1 MPSEPQSATA
11 FDSTKRSLSEIL
23 HSINS
28 GDIQLP
34 DFQRNWIWDDEHV
47 KSLLVSVSQSYP
59 IGAIMLMQTGN
70 PTVQFKPRTVEGVQS
85 TNGTE
90 PEHLILDGQQRLTS
104 LYLSLLSGKPVPT
117 RDVRGKDIKRWYY
130 LDIDKAIDP
139 AYDREE
145 AIISIP
151 EDRMLRSFRNEVVAD
166 YSTTASQCEAEM
178 LPLDIAL
185 DTSAIFE
192 WQQVYLGNEPSLIQA
207 RLKRWTK
214 LFGIIQCFQNYQ
226 VPVISLFNT
235 TPKEAVCQVFE
246 KVNTGG
252 VSLNAFELL
261 TATFAMDDF
270 NLRNSWSEIVHRWR
284 QSPVAKLL
292 RDVQNTDFLQTV
304 TLLSSYERRRAAI
317 AGGIAAEQAP
327 GVTCKRKDM
336 LRLTLEDYLEWAER
350 AAKAYEQAAR
360 LLHSLRIFDARDI
373 PYKSQTIPLS
383 AILTILGENAQH
395 EGVRSKV
402 ARWLWC
408 GIFGELYGGTTETR
422 FARDLPEV
430 TEWIEG
436 GPEPTTIQEATF
448 SASRLYSLRTRNSAA
463 YKGVYALQISAGAL
477 DFRTGDAI
485 SEQVYF
491 GDSIDVHH
499 VFPQHWCSRNGIPL
513 RRADCIVNKAPLSY
527 KTNRIVGGNAPSA
540 YLVRVQ
546 NQSGVSEGRMDEIL
560 STHLVD
566 PAAIRGDDFESFF
579 RLREQ
584 ELIKRIEAAMGKK
597 VITESLI
604 VELPDDADDSDEDSS
619 L

>member
-70 PTVQFKPRTVEGVQS
+70 PSVQFKPRTVEGVQS

-104 LYLSLLSGKPVPT
+104 LYLSLLSRKPVPT

-130 LDIDKAIDP
+130 LDIEKAIDP

-145 AIISIP
+145 AIISVP
-151 EDRMLRSFRNEVVAD
+151 EDRIVRSFRNEVVAD
-166 YSTTASQCEAEM
+166 YSTIASQCKAEM

-207 RLKRWTK
+207 RLRRWTK
-214 LFGIIQCFQNYQ
+214 LFGVIQCFQNYQ

-317 AGGIAAEQAP
+317 ASGIAAEQAS

-350 AAKAYEQAAR
+350 TAKGYEQAAR

-373 PYKSQTIPLS
+373 PYKSQIIPLS
-383 AILTILGENAQH
+383 AILTILGDKAQH

-436 GPEPTTIQEATF
+436 GLEPTTIQEATF
-448 SASRLYSLRTRNSAA
+448 TASRLYSLRTRNSAA

-485 SEQVYF
+485 NEQVYF

-540 YLVRVQ
+540 YLVKVQ

-566 PAAIRGDDFESFF
+566 PAAIRNDDFESFF

-584 ELIKRIEAAMGKK
+584 ELINRIEGSMGKK

-604 VELPDDADDSDEDSS
+604 VELPDDDDPDEDSS